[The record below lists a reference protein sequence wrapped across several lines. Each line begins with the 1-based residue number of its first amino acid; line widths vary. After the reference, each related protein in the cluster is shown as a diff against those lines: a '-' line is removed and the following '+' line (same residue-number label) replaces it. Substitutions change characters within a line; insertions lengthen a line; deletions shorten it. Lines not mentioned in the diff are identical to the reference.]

1 MQIKRKTKVSRPRKA
16 TAPQASSDL
25 FTVLCKRVLGV
36 ECVKEYR
43 FHDKRKWRF
52 DYAIPEHKIAIE
64 VEGGVWTGGRH
75 TSPKGFLGDMEKYNT
90 ATVMGWRVLRT
101 TPEDLLARATF
112 LMIRRTIVAG
122 LSDEI
127 DNAKNEE

>member
-1 MQIKRKTKVSRPRKA
+1 MKGNKVRNALRKTAVA
-16 TAPQASSDL
+16 TDL
-25 FTVLCKRVLGV
+25 FTVLCKRLLGV

-101 TPEDLLARATF
+101 TPEDLLARATL
-112 LMIRRTIVAG
+112 LMIRSAIEAG
-122 LSDEI
+122 
-127 DNAKNEE
+127 